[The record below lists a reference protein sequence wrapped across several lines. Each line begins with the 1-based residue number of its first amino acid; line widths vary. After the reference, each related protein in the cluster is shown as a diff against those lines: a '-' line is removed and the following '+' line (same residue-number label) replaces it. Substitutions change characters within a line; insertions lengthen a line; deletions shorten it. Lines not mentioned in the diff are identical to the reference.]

1 MQNGFYAVTGA
12 MVTQFN
18 RLDQI
23 SNNLANLNTNGYK
36 EHNHVIGDFMR
47 IYQQKRDDLPLS
59 NQTKEAAKFLNRSIN
74 RVPHVVEEYR
84 DFSMGPMETTGNPL
98 DVALGEG
105 DLFFAVKT
113 PGGVRLTRD
122 GAFKLDEKGHLVTRE
137 GYPVLSSNYFR
148 NGQPISLPA
157 EAVNL
162 KIDTSG
168 RIEYMDQTALD
179 TPVFVD
185 RLMVVR
191 VEDLQSLKAE
201 GENLFTLEGGISERD
216 LAIATRTSAV
226 RQGMIERSNVN
237 PVREMTELIETNRLV
252 EMYQKAMNAQ
262 MDDLNNDA
270 INKLAS
276 IRA

>member
-1 MQNGFYAVTGA
+1 MQNGFYSVTGG

-23 SNNLANLNTNGYK
+23 SSNLANLNTNGYK
-36 EHNHVIGDFMR
+36 QQNHVIGDFMR
-47 IYQQKRDDLPLS
+47 IYQQKRDELPLQ
-59 NQTKEAAKFLNRSIN
+59 NHTKEAAKFLNRSIN
-74 RVPHVVEEYR
+74 RVPHVVEEYT
-84 DFSMGPMETTGNPL
+84 DFSMGPMEATGNPFDL
-98 DVALGEG
+98 ALGDK

-113 PGGVRLTRD
+113 PAGVRLTRD
-122 GAFKLDEKGHLVTRE
+122 GSFKLDDQGRMVTKE
-137 GYPVLSSNYFR
+137 GYPVLPSGYFKSR
-148 NGQPISLPA
+148 QPLYIPA
-157 EAVNL
+157 EAINV
-162 KIDTSG
+162 KIDGSG

-185 RLMVVR
+185 SLMVVR
-191 VEDLQSLKAE
+191 VDDMQNLKPE
-201 GENLFTLEGGISERD
+201 GNNLFTMADGFKEADLHIARD
-216 LAIATRTSAV
+216 VSAV
-226 RQGMIERSNVN
+226 KQGMIEKSNVN
-237 PVREMTELIETNRLV
+237 PVRQMTELIETNRLV